1 MLALGVAL
9 PTLPRSAMI
18 GLRDD
23 NDALPPDHDDAVPA
37 PPPVRAPELAAKLFG
52 EGGILHQALS
62 LEHRPQQARMAA
74 AVADAVAS
82 DTPLVFEAG
91 TGVGKSLAYLLP
103 GIVHA
108 FDQKRQ
114 LIVSTHTIALQEQL
128 DQKDIPLCRRVFR
141 ADPETAPYADFKAA
155 VLVGKGNYLCT
166 TRLAAALRDKHE
178 LFATPEHAELQR
190 IAAWAETTV
199 HGLRHEL
206 VPPPSPEVWELVN
219 ADSSA
224 CARKYCDAERC
235 HYQRARAR
243 IRSAHV
249 VIVNHSL
256 LFAHI
261 AAGGAAANGSA
272 EKGVLFPDDL
282 VVLDEA
288 HTVPEVATDYFGLRL
303 SSYGVDRML
312 KYLYNPKTR
321 RGLLQKLGDPVERQL
336 VADALEASHQFFS
349 SLHEQHLLNRPIVR
363 VRAENCAES
372 WLDGPLLALQKAVRT
387 RADKFDEGREREELL
402 EQAGKL
408 RTAQLGI
415 RRFLA
420 LEEPDKNV
428 YWLER
433 TGRRQSVIALRSAP
447 IDIAPQ
453 LREALLDRQTAVV
466 FTSATLAVADDL
478 KPFLAR
484 IGGPRVRAEV
494 QHSPFDYAR
503 NMRVFLATDVPP
515 PTREEARLA
524 LDVLADHI
532 DFCTRRSQGGSLV
545 LFTSYADM
553 QRVAEV
559 VEPVYRGAHRP
570 FFIQGPGA
578 NRTELARLLREAGNG
593 VLFGTESF
601 WTGIDVPGDALSQ
614 VIITRLPF
622 QVPTHPVLE
631 ARTEHIEARGG
642 SPFNELTLPDAL
654 MTFRQGVGR
663 LIRSQHD
670 RGVITIL
677 DSRIVQKAYGRQ
689 FLACLP
695 QPRHT
700 RFNRLNR
707 AELFQ
712 PFI

>member
-1 MLALGVAL
+1 
-9 PTLPRSAMI
+9 MI
-18 GLRDD
+18 GLRDETSPF
-23 NDALPPDHDDAVPA
+23 PPDSDADET
-37 PPPVRAPELAAKLFG
+37 PPPPLPVRAPELAAKLFG

-74 AVADAVAS
+74 AVADSVAS

-103 GIVHA
+103 GIIHA

-128 DQKDIPLCRRVFR
+128 DQKDLPLCRRVFK
-141 ADPETAPYADFKAA
+141 ADPETAPYAEFKSA
-155 VLVGKGNYLCT
+155 VLLGKGNYLCT
-166 TRLAAALRDKHE
+166 TRLATALRDKHE

-190 IAAWAETTV
+190 IAAWADHTQT
-199 HGLRHEL
+199 GLRHEL
-206 VPPPSPEVWELVN
+206 SPAPSPDVWELVN

-224 CARKYCDAERC
+224 CARKYCDCEKC
-235 HYQRARAR
+235 PYQRARAR
-243 IRSAHV
+243 IRSAHLI
-249 VIVNHSL
+249 IVNHSL
-256 LFAHI
+256 LFALI
-261 AAGGAAANGSA
+261 AAGGAVGNGSA
-272 EKGVLFPDDL
+272 DKGVLFPDDL

-303 SSYGVDRML
+303 SSYGVERML
-312 KYLYNPKTR
+312 RHLYNPKTK

-349 SLHEQHLLNRPIVR
+349 ALSENHLLNRSIVR
-363 VRAENCAES
+363 IRAAEAAED
-372 WLDGPLLALQKAVRT
+372 WLSPPLLALQKAVRT

-402 EQAGKL
+402 EQAQKL
-408 RTAQLGI
+408 RAAQLGI
-415 RRFLA
+415 QRFLA
-420 LEEPDKNV
+420 LDKPEDNV

-433 TGRRQSVIALRSAP
+433 TGRRQTVVALRSAP

-453 LREALLDRQTAVV
+453 LKETLLDRQTSVV

-478 KPFLAR
+478 KPFLRR
-484 IGGPRVRAEV
+484 IGGPRVRAEI
-494 QHSPFDYAR
+494 QYSPFDYAR
-503 NMRVFLATDVPP
+503 NMRVFLAADVPL
-515 PTREEARLA
+515 PTRDEARLA

-532 DFCTRRSQGGSLV
+532 DFCTRRTTGGTLV

-553 QRVAEV
+553 QRVAEL
-559 VEPVYRGAHRP
+559 VEPTYRGAHRP

-578 NRTELARLLREAGNG
+578 NRTELARQLREAGDG

-601 WTGIDVPGDALSQ
+601 WTGIDIPGDALSQ

-631 ARTEHIEARGG
+631 ARTEHIQARGG
-642 SPFNELTLPDAL
+642 NPFNELTLPDAL

-663 LIRSQHD
+663 LIRSQRD

-677 DSRIVQKAYGRQ
+677 DSRIVQKAYGRS

-695 QPRHT
+695 QPKHT

-707 AELFQ
+707 VEVFQ

>member
-1 MLALGVAL
+1 
-9 PTLPRSAMI
+9 MI

-23 NDALPPDHDDAVPA
+23 HEALPPDSDDAPPA
-37 PPPVRAPELAAKLFG
+37 PLPVRAPELAAKLFG
-52 EGGILHQALS
+52 EGGILHVALS

-103 GIVHA
+103 GLIHA

-128 DQKDIPLCRRVFR
+128 DQKDLPLCRRVFR
-141 ADPETAPYADFKAA
+141 ADPATAAYADFKSA

-166 TRLAAALRDKHE
+166 TRLATALRDKHE

-190 IAAWAETTV
+190 VAAWADHTET
-199 HGLRHEL
+199 GLRHEL
-206 VPPPSPEVWELVN
+206 TPAPSPDVWELVN
-219 ADSSA
+219 AESSA
-224 CARKYCDAERC
+224 CARKYCDPERC
-235 HYQRARAR
+235 PYQRARAR

-249 VIVNHSL
+249 IIVNHSL
-256 LFAHI
+256 LFALI
-261 AAGGAAANGSA
+261 AAGGATANGSA
-272 EKGVLFPDDL
+272 DKGVLFPDDL

-303 SSYGVDRML
+303 SSYGVERML
-312 KYLYNPKTR
+312 RHLYNPKTK
-321 RGLLQKLGDPVERQL
+321 RGLLQKMGSPEERQL
-336 VADALEASHQFFS
+336 VQDALEASHQFFS
-349 SLHEQHLLNRPIVR
+349 ALQENHLAQRPIVR
-363 VRAENCAES
+363 IRAENCAES

-408 RTAQLGI
+408 RGAQLGI

-420 LEEPDKNV
+420 LEEAEKNV

-433 TGRRQSVIALRSAP
+433 TGRRQTVVALRSAP

-453 LREALLDRQTAVV
+453 LRETLLDRQAAVV

-484 IGGPRVRAEV
+484 IGGERVRAEV
-494 QHSPFDYAR
+494 QHSPFDYAK
-503 NMRVFLATDVPP
+503 NMRVYLAADVPL
-515 PTREEARLA
+515 PTRDEARLA

-532 DFCTRRSQGGSLV
+532 DFCTRRTTGGSLV

-559 VEPVYRGAHRP
+559 LEPVYHGAHRP
-570 FFIQGPGA
+570 FFQQGPGA

-614 VIITRLPF
+614 VILTRLPF

-642 SPFNELTLPDAL
+642 NPFAELTLPDAL
-654 MTFRQGVGR
+654 MTFRQGIGR
-663 LIRSQHD
+663 LIRSQRD

-677 DSRIVQKAYGRQ
+677 DSRIVQKSYGRQ

-695 QPRHT
+695 QPRHV
-700 RFNRLNR
+700 RFNRGNR
-707 AELFQ
+707 AEVFQ

>member
-1 MLALGVAL
+1 
-9 PTLPRSAMI
+9 MI
-18 GLRDD
+18 GLRDE
-23 NDALPPDHDDAVPA
+23 NDALPPDSDDAPPA
-37 PPPVRAPELAAKLFG
+37 SLPVRAPELAAKLFG
-52 EGGILHQALS
+52 EGGILHVALA

-74 AVADAVAS
+74 AVADAVTS

-103 GIVHA
+103 GIIHA

-128 DQKDIPLCRRVFR
+128 DQKDLPLCRRVFR
-141 ADPETAPYADFKAA
+141 ADPATAVYADFKSA

-166 TRLAAALRDKHE
+166 TRLATALRDKHE

-190 IAAWAETTV
+190 VAAWAETTPT
-199 HGLRHEL
+199 GLRHEL
-206 VPPPSPEVWELVN
+206 VPAPSPDVWELVN
-219 ADSSA
+219 AESSA
-224 CARKYCDAERC
+224 CARKYCDPERC
-235 HYQRARAR
+235 PYQRARAR
-243 IRSAHV
+243 LRSAHV
-249 VIVNHSL
+249 IIVNHSL
-256 LFAHI
+256 LFALI
-261 AAGGAAANGSA
+261 AAGGATANGSA
-272 EKGVLFPDDL
+272 DKGVLFPDDL

-303 SSYGVDRML
+303 SSYGVERML
-312 KYLYNPKTR
+312 RHLYNPKTK
-321 RGLLQKLGDPVERQL
+321 RGLLQKMGTPEERQL
-336 VADALEASHQFFS
+336 VGDALEASHQFFS
-349 SLHEQHLLNRPIVR
+349 ALQETHLAQRPIVR
-363 VRAENCAES
+363 IRTENCAES

-402 EQAGKL
+402 EQAAKL
-408 RTAQLGI
+408 RGAQLGI

-420 LEEPDKNV
+420 LEEPEKNV

-433 TGRRQSVIALRSAP
+433 TGRRQTVVALRSAP

-453 LREALLDRQTAVV
+453 LKETLLDRQTAVV
-466 FTSATLAVADDL
+466 FTSATLAVAGDL
-478 KPFLAR
+478 KPFLTR
-484 IGGPRVRAEV
+484 IGGPPVRAEV
-494 QHSPFDYAR
+494 QHSPFDYLN
-503 NMRVFLATDVPP
+503 NMRVFLAADVPL
-515 PTREEARLA
+515 PTRDEARLA

-532 DFCTRRSQGGSLV
+532 DFCTRRTAGGSLV

-553 QRVAEV
+553 QRVAEI
-559 VEPVYRGAHRP
+559 VEPIYHGAHRP
-570 FFIQGPGA
+570 FFMQGPSS
-578 NRTELARLLREAGNG
+578 NRTELARQLREAGNG

-614 VIITRLPF
+614 VILTRLPF

-642 SPFNELTLPDAL
+642 NPFAELTLPDAL

-663 LIRSQHD
+663 LIRSQRD

-677 DSRIVQKAYGRQ
+677 DSRIVQKTYGRQ

-695 QPRHT
+695 QPRHV
-700 RFNRLNR
+700 RFNRGNR
-707 AELFQ
+707 AEVFQ

>member
-1 MLALGVAL
+1 
-9 PTLPRSAMI
+9 MI
-18 GLRDD
+18 GLRDE
-23 NDALPPDHDDAVPA
+23 NEALPPDSDDAPPA
-37 PPPVRAPELAAKLFG
+37 PLPVRAPELAAKLFG
-52 EGGILHQALS
+52 EGGILHVALS

-103 GIVHA
+103 GIIHA

-128 DQKDIPLCRRVFR
+128 DQKDLPLCRRVFR
-141 ADPETAPYADFKAA
+141 ADPATAAYADFKSA

-166 TRLAAALRDKHE
+166 TRLATALRDKQE

-190 IAAWAETTV
+190 VAAWAEQTET
-199 HGLRHEL
+199 GLRHEI
-206 VPPPSPEVWELVN
+206 VPAPSPDVWELVN
-219 ADSSA
+219 AESSA
-224 CARKYCDAERC
+224 CARKYCDPEHC
-235 HYQRARAR
+235 PYQRARAR
-243 IRSAHV
+243 LRSAHV
-249 VIVNHSL
+249 IIVNHSL
-256 LFAHI
+256 LFALI
-261 AAGGAAANGSA
+261 AAGGATANGSA
-272 EKGVLFPDDL
+272 DKGVLFPDDL

-303 SSYGVDRML
+303 SSYGVERML
-312 KYLYNPKTR
+312 RHLYNPKTK
-321 RGLLQKLGDPVERQL
+321 RGLLQKMGSPEERQL
-336 VADALEASHQFFS
+336 VQDALEASHQFFS
-349 SLHEQHLLNRPIVR
+349 ALQENHLAQRPIVR
-363 VRAENCAES
+363 IRAENCAES

-408 RTAQLGI
+408 RGAQLGI

-420 LEEPDKNV
+420 LEEPEKNV

-433 TGRRQSVIALRSAP
+433 TGRRQTVVALRSAP

-453 LREALLDRQTAVV
+453 LKETLLDRQTAVV
-466 FTSATLAVADDL
+466 LTSATLAVADDL

-494 QHSPFDYAR
+494 QHSPFDYAK
-503 NMRVFLATDVPP
+503 NMRVYLAADVPL
-515 PTREEARLA
+515 PTRDEARLA

-532 DFCTRRSQGGSLV
+532 DFCTRRTTGGSLV

-553 QRVAEV
+553 QRVAEI
-559 VEPVYRGAHRP
+559 VEPIYRGAHRP
-570 FFIQGPGA
+570 FFMQGPGS
-578 NRTELARLLREAGNG
+578 NRTELARQLREAGNG

-614 VIITRLPF
+614 VILTRLPF

-642 SPFNELTLPDAL
+642 NPFAELTLPDAL
-654 MTFRQGVGR
+654 MTFRQGIGR
-663 LIRSQHD
+663 LIRSQRD

-677 DSRIVQKAYGRQ
+677 DSRIVQKTYGRQ

-695 QPRHT
+695 QPRHV
-700 RFNRLNR
+700 RFNRGNR
-707 AELFQ
+707 AEVFQ

>member
-1 MLALGVAL
+1 
-9 PTLPRSAMI
+9 MI
-18 GLRDD
+18 GLRDE
-23 NDALPPDHDDAVPA
+23 NDRLPPDSDDAPPA
-37 PPPVRAPELAAKLFG
+37 PPPTRAPELAAKLFG
-52 EGGILHQALS
+52 EGGILHHALA

-74 AVADAVAS
+74 AVADSVVG

-103 GIVHA
+103 GIIHA
-108 FDQKRQ
+108 FDHKRQ

-141 ADPETAPYADFKAA
+141 ADPATAPYADFKSA

-166 TRLAAALRDKHE
+166 SRLATALRDKHE

-190 IAAWAETTV
+190 IAAWAETTTS
-199 HGLRHEL
+199 GLRHEL

-224 CARKYCDAERC
+224 CARKYCDVERC
-235 HYQRARAR
+235 PYQRARAR
-243 IRSAHV
+243 IRSAHLI
-249 VIVNHSL
+249 IVNHSL

-303 SSYGVDRML
+303 SSYGVERML
-312 KYLYNPKTR
+312 KYLYNPKTK

-336 VADALEASHQFFS
+336 VVDALEASHQFFAA
-349 SLHEQHLLNRPIVR
+349 LQEQHLLNRSIVR
-363 VRAENCAES
+363 IREENCAES

-387 RADKFDEGREREELL
+387 RADKFDEGREREELI

-420 LEEPDKNV
+420 LEKPEDNV

-433 TGRRQSVIALRSAP
+433 TGRRQTVVALRSAP

-453 LREALLDRQTAVV
+453 LKETLLDRNTSVV
-466 FTSATLAVADDL
+466 FTSATLALADDL

-503 NMRVFLATDVPP
+503 HMRVFLAADVPL
-515 PTREEARLA
+515 PTRDEARLA

-532 DFCTRRSQGGSLV
+532 DFCTRRTTGGTLV

-553 QRVAEV
+553 QRVAEL
-559 VEPVYRGAHRP
+559 VEPTYRGAHRP

-578 NRTELARLLREAGNG
+578 NRTELARQLREAGDG

-642 SPFNELTLPDAL
+642 NPFNELTLPDAL

-663 LIRSQHD
+663 LIRSQRD

-695 QPRHT
+695 QPKHT

-707 AELFQ
+707 IEVFQ

>member
-1 MLALGVAL
+1 
-9 PTLPRSAMI
+9 MI
-18 GLRDD
+18 GLRDE
-23 NDALPPDHDDAVPA
+23 NEALPPDSDDAPPA
-37 PPPVRAPELAAKLFG
+37 PLPVRAPELAAKLFG
-52 EGGILHQALS
+52 EGGILHVALS

-103 GIVHA
+103 GIIHA

-128 DQKDIPLCRRVFR
+128 DQKDLPLCRRVFR
-141 ADPETAPYADFKAA
+141 ADPATAAYADFKSA

-166 TRLAAALRDKHE
+166 TRLATALRDKHE

-190 IAAWAETTV
+190 VAAWAEQTET
-199 HGLRHEL
+199 GLRHEI
-206 VPPPSPEVWELVN
+206 VPAPSPDVWELVN
-219 ADSSA
+219 AESSA
-224 CARKYCDAERC
+224 CARKYCDPEHC
-235 HYQRARAR
+235 PYQRARAR
-243 IRSAHV
+243 LRSAHV
-249 VIVNHSL
+249 IIVNHSL
-256 LFAHI
+256 LFALI
-261 AAGGAAANGSA
+261 AAGGATANGSA
-272 EKGVLFPDDL
+272 DKGVLFPDDL

-303 SSYGVDRML
+303 SSYGVERML
-312 KYLYNPKTR
+312 RHLYNPKTK
-321 RGLLQKLGDPVERQL
+321 RGLLQKMGSPEERQL
-336 VADALEASHQFFS
+336 VQDALEASHQFFS
-349 SLHEQHLLNRPIVR
+349 ALQENHLAQRPIVR
-363 VRAENCAES
+363 IRAENCAES

-408 RTAQLGI
+408 RGAQLGI

-420 LEEPDKNV
+420 LEEPEKNV

-433 TGRRQSVIALRSAP
+433 TGRRQTVVALRSAP

-453 LREALLDRQTAVV
+453 LKETLLDRQTAVV

-494 QHSPFDYAR
+494 QHSPFDYAK
-503 NMRVFLATDVPP
+503 NMRVYLAADVPL
-515 PTREEARLA
+515 PTRDEARLA

-532 DFCTRRSQGGSLV
+532 DFCTRRTTGGSLV

-553 QRVAEV
+553 QRVAEI
-559 VEPVYRGAHRP
+559 VEPIYRGAHRP
-570 FFIQGPGA
+570 FFMQGTGS
-578 NRTELARLLREAGNG
+578 NRTELARQLREAGNG

-614 VIITRLPF
+614 VILTRLPF

-642 SPFNELTLPDAL
+642 NPFAELTLPDAL
-654 MTFRQGVGR
+654 MTFRQGIGR
-663 LIRSQHD
+663 LIRSQRD

-677 DSRIVQKAYGRQ
+677 DSRILQKTYGRQ

-695 QPRHT
+695 QPRHV
-700 RFNRLNR
+700 RFNRGNR
-707 AELFQ
+707 AEVFQ

>member
-1 MLALGVAL
+1 
-9 PTLPRSAMI
+9 MI
-18 GLRDD
+18 GLSDAHD
-23 NDALPPDHDDAVPA
+23 NPPPDDALAA
-37 PPPVRAPELAAKLFG
+37 PPPPVLAPELAAKIFG
-52 EGGILHQALS
+52 AGGILQHALG

-74 AVADAVAS
+74 AVADSVAS

-103 GIVHA
+103 GLIHA
-108 FDQKRQ
+108 FDHQRQ

-128 DQKDIPLCRRVFR
+128 DQKDLPLCRKVFR
-141 ADPETAPYADFKAA
+141 ADPATARYADFKSA

-166 TRLAAALRDKHE
+166 TRLASALKDKHE
-178 LFATPEHAELQR
+178 LFATPEHEELQR
-190 IAAWAETTV
+190 IAAWADHTTE
-199 HGLRHEL
+199 GLRHEL
-206 VPPPSPEVWELVN
+206 NPAPSPDVWELIN

-224 CARKYCDAERC
+224 CARKYCDCEKC
-235 HYQRARAR
+235 PYQRARAR
-243 IRSAHV
+243 LRAAHV

-256 LFAHI
+256 LFALI

-282 VVLDEA
+282 VILDEA

-303 SSYGVDRML
+303 SSYGIDRML
-312 KYLYNPKTR
+312 RHLYNPKTR
-321 RGLLQKLGDPVERQL
+321 RGLLQKLGSPEERQL
-336 VADALEASHQFFS
+336 VADALEANHQFFAF
-349 SLHEQHLLNRPIVR
+349 LQENFLLNQSIVR
-363 VRAENCAES
+363 IRHENCAEA
-372 WLDGPLLALQKAVRT
+372 WLEGPLLALQKAVRT

-408 RTAQLGI
+408 RGAQLGVK
-415 RRFLA
+415 RFLSLA
-420 LEEPDKNV
+420 EPDDNV

-433 TGRRQSVIALRSAP
+433 TGRRQTVIALRSAP

-453 LREALLDRQTAVV
+453 LREAVLDRQTSVV
-466 FTSATLAVADDL
+466 FTSATLAIADDL
-478 KPFLAR
+478 KPFLTR
-484 IGGPRVRAEV
+484 IGAGAHVKAEI

-503 NMRVFLATDVPP
+503 HMRVFLAADVPL
-515 PTREEARLA
+515 PTREDAKLA

-532 DFCTRRSQGGSLV
+532 DFCTRRTTGGTLV

-553 QRVAEV
+553 QRVAEL
-559 VEPVYRGAHRP
+559 VEPTYRGAHRP
-570 FFIQGPGA
+570 FYMQGRDA
-578 NRTELARLLREAGNG
+578 SRTELARLLREAGDG

-601 WTGIDVPGDALSQ
+601 WTGIDIPGDSLSQ

-631 ARTEHIEARGG
+631 ARTEHVRAKGG
-642 SPFNELTLPDAL
+642 NPFNEITLPDAL
-654 MTFRQGVGR
+654 MTFRQGIGR
-663 LIRSQHD
+663 LIRSHRD

-677 DSRIVQKAYGRQ
+677 DSRIVQKPYGRQ

-695 QPRHT
+695 QPKHT

-707 AELFQ
+707 IEVFQ

>member
-1 MLALGVAL
+1 
-9 PTLPRSAMI
+9 MI
-18 GLRDD
+18 GLRDE
-23 NDALPPDHDDAVPA
+23 NDALPPDSDDAPPA
-37 PPPVRAPELAAKLFG
+37 SLPVRAPELAAKLFG
-52 EGGILHQALS
+52 EGGILHVALA

-74 AVADAVAS
+74 AVADAVTS

-103 GIVHA
+103 GIIHA

-128 DQKDIPLCRRVFR
+128 DQKDLPLCRRVFR
-141 ADPETAPYADFKAA
+141 ADPATAVYADFKSA

-166 TRLAAALRDKHE
+166 TRLATALRDKHE

-190 IAAWAETTV
+190 VAAWAETTPT
-199 HGLRHEL
+199 GLRHEL
-206 VPPPSPEVWELVN
+206 VPAPSPDVWELVN
-219 ADSSA
+219 AESSA
-224 CARKYCDAERC
+224 CARKYCDPERC
-235 HYQRARAR
+235 PYQRARAR
-243 IRSAHV
+243 LRSAHV
-249 VIVNHSL
+249 IIVNHSL
-256 LFAHI
+256 LFALI
-261 AAGGAAANGSA
+261 AAGGATANGSA
-272 EKGVLFPDDL
+272 DKGVLFPDDL

-303 SSYGVDRML
+303 SSYGVERML
-312 KYLYNPKTR
+312 RHLYNPKTK
-321 RGLLQKLGDPVERQL
+321 RGLLQKMGTPEERQL
-336 VADALEASHQFFS
+336 VGDALEASHQFFS
-349 SLHEQHLLNRPIVR
+349 ALQETHLAQRPIVR
-363 VRAENCAES
+363 IRTENCAES

-402 EQAGKL
+402 EQAAKL
-408 RTAQLGI
+408 RGAQLGI

-420 LEEPDKNV
+420 LEEPEKNV

-433 TGRRQSVIALRSAP
+433 TGRRQTVVALRSAP

-453 LREALLDRQTAVV
+453 LKETLLDRQTAVV
-466 FTSATLAVADDL
+466 FTSATLAVAGDL
-478 KPFLAR
+478 KPFLNR

-494 QHSPFDYAR
+494 QHSPFDYLN
-503 NMRVFLATDVPP
+503 NMRVFLAADVPL
-515 PTREEARLA
+515 PTRDEARLA

-532 DFCTRRSQGGSLV
+532 DFCTRRTAGGSLV

-553 QRVAEV
+553 QRVAEI
-559 VEPVYRGAHRP
+559 VEPIYHGAHRP
-570 FFIQGPGA
+570 FFMQGPSS
-578 NRTELARLLREAGNG
+578 NRTELARQLREAGNG

-614 VIITRLPF
+614 VILTRLPF

-642 SPFNELTLPDAL
+642 NPFAELTLPDAL

-663 LIRSQHD
+663 LIRSQRD

-677 DSRIVQKAYGRQ
+677 DSRIVQKTYGRQ

-695 QPRHT
+695 QPRHV
-700 RFNRLNR
+700 RFNRGNR
-707 AELFQ
+707 AEVFQ